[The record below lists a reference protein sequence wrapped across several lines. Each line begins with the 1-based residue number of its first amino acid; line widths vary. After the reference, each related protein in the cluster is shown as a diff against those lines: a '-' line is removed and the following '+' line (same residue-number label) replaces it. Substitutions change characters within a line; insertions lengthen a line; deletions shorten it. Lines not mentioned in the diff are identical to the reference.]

1 MISQEVI
8 LMKGIFHEATHHG
21 HLIHI
26 VPTEEERS
34 SDYFIK
40 AHDVEK
46 VEEEVEEEAEE
57 EKEEEKEGEGEG
69 RGENDLNSMNQVPAR

>member
-8 LMKGIFHEATHHG
+8 LMKGIFHEATRHG

-26 VPTEEERS
+26 VPTKEERS
-34 SDYFIK
+34 LNYFIK
-40 AHDVEK
+40 AHGV
-46 VEEEVEEEAEE
+46 EEVEEEAEE